1 MAFTIST
8 YCVANHFKWLPL
20 TRYLLNG
27 FLRRRRQR
35 NYPRM
40 NYLSLPTDEDDEELL
55 DPVSDNEDNDNEG
68 RLSLISAAS
77 DDNLLR
83 NEEPC

>member
-1 MAFTIST
+1 
-8 YCVANHFKWLPL
+8 
-20 TRYLLNG
+20 
-27 FLRRRRQR
+27 
-35 NYPRM
+35 M